1 MTQKPLLAQIAL
13 LVRIALLSL
22 SFDFI
27 PFVVQSCVL
36 TLAHLLETGMAVPN
50 YPHFSPYASLA
61 VVLQIVTP
69 ITMLIVVLA
78 HDAETLSHH
87 VRQLKR
93 AFSRGARR

>member
-13 LVRIALLSL
+13 LARIALLSL

-27 PFVVQSCVL
+27 PFILQSCVV
-36 TLAHLLETGMAVPN
+36 TLAHLLEIGMAAAGVPN

-61 VVLQIVTP
+61 VVLRIVTP

-93 AFSRGARR
+93 AFSR